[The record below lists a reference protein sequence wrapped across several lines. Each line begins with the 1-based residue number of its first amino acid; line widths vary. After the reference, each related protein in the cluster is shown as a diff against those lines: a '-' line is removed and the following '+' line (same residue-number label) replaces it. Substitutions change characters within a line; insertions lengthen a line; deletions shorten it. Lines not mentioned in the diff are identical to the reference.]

1 MSVTMRLMRFFLWAS
16 VLGWGVGLGGKLFDL
31 LVVAGAWSASPP
43 ASFALLPY
51 GPRFPMNPGDF
62 FQPLSIIMAVSVIA
76 ALISGW
82 RAPRQFRLWLWLPVI
97 MFFIICAITPTVFW
111 PMISELYGSAKGRIS
126 HTDAE
131 LVQLAHRWI
140 VWDWFRVSL
149 IAIGFVASVRAIS
162 LPVTANGSNQAMQRT
177 ASRRDD

>member
-1 MSVTMRLMRFFLWAS
+1 
-16 VLGWGVGLGGKLFDL
+16 
-31 LVVAGAWSASPP
+31 
-43 ASFALLPY
+43 
-51 GPRFPMNPGDF
+51 MNPGDF
-62 FQPLSIIMAVSVIA
+62 FQPLSIIMAVSVVA
-76 ALISGW
+76 ALICGW
-82 RAPRQFRLWLWLPVI
+82 KAPRELRLWLWLPVI
-97 MFFIICAITPTVFW
+97 MFFIIWAITPTVFW

-131 LVQLAHRWI
+131 LVQLAHSWI